1 MAAPE
6 VVGVAARGRTGRC
19 NSGVRSVVGDGTVG
33 AFGCA
38 VVGDGTVG
46 AFGCAVTFG
55 ALAISSSLLEY
66 SLCDLL
72 YIWKVCSYLYL
83 KTST

>member
-1 MAAPE
+1 MHTSVILIILPEYAPGDTVVAAPE

-38 VVGDGTVG
+38 V
-46 AFGCAVTFG
+46 TFG

-66 SLCDLL
+66 SPCDLL
-72 YIWKVCSYLYL
+72 YIWKV
-83 KTST
+83 